1 MTSTTRRR
9 TKAVRIGSVAIG
21 GKNPIAVQSM
31 ATIKTSSVKALIK
44 QIKAL
49 ERSGCDIVR
58 VSVLDMN
65 DALALKKIRPHITI
79 PLCADIHFDYNLAL
93 CALTSGA
100 DKIRINPGNI
110 GEREKIKKI
119 VSLAK
124 KKNIPIRIGAN
135 SGSIDP
141 RIHSGKT
148 LGQRLASSALVT
160 LEFIESLKYKNIVLS
175 AKANSVPDTVEAY
188 RIMAGACAY
197 PLHLGVTA
205 SGAGEYAVIKSSVGI
220 GTLLSEGIGDTI
232 RVSLTDDPV
241 REISVAAQI
250 LQSVGLRARDWEVI
264 ACPTCGR
271 TEIDVIGLA
280 RAVEEKLRSK
290 RIVLPKRPYR
300 IAVMGC
306 VVNGPGESKEADIG
320 ISGGR
325 GFGFIFKKG
334 TLIKKVEE
342 KKLLHELIRQIKE

>member
-1 MTSTTRRR
+1 MRTIKRRL

-21 GKNPIAVQSM
+21 GKNPIAIQSM
-31 ATIKTSSVKALIK
+31 ATVKTSSVAAVVK

-49 ERSGCDIVR
+49 ERAGCDIVR
-58 VSVLDMN
+58 VSVLDRE
-65 DALALKKIRPHITI
+65 DARALKKIRSAIRI
-79 PLCADIHFDYNLAL
+79 PLCADIHFDYMLAVT
-93 CALTSGA
+93 AIDSGA

-110 GEREKIKKI
+110 GDRDKIKT
-119 VSLAK
+119 VVAFAK

-141 RIHSGKT
+141 RIHRGKT
-148 LGQRLASSALVT
+148 LGQRLAASALVT
-160 LEFIESLKYKNIVLS
+160 LEYIESLKYKNLVLS
-175 AKANSVPDTVEAY
+175 AKAHSVPDTIEAY
-188 RIMAGACAY
+188 RIMAEACTY

-205 SGAGEYAVIKSSVGI
+205 SGTGEYAVIKSSVGI
-220 GTLLSEGIGDTI
+220 GALLADGIGDTI
-232 RVSLTDDPV
+232 RVSLSDDPV
-241 REISVAAQI
+241 REISVATEI
-250 LQSVGLRARDWEVI
+250 LQSVGLRKRDWEVI

-280 RAVEEKLRSK
+280 QAVEMKLRDQ
-290 RIVLPKRPYR
+290 RIRLPKRPYK

-325 GFGFIFKKG
+325 DFGFIFKEGK
-334 TLIKKVEE
+334 LIKKVQE
-342 KKLLHELIRQIKE
+342 KRLLNELLRQIQE